1 MRFAET
7 LLAEFDTEMKTTRTM
22 LEQLPSGTT
31 ATKPGDKSRT
41 MHELAA
47 HIANIVRFGDLA
59 IGADERDF
67 SAPGAAMP
75 AAYDSTEALLKAF
88 DANVAA
94 SRAAIQGLDEATLG
108 DTFTLRRG
116 ETVVIALPRAAALR
130 VLLMNHTIHHRGQ
143 LSAYLRPMG
152 AKGWMPSVCP
162 ATAVANSQRKNSP
175 PRS

>member
-1 MRFAET
+1 MRYADT

-22 LEQLPSGTT
+22 LEQVPYGRD
-31 ATKPGDKSRT
+31 ANKPGVKSRT

-59 IGADERDF
+59 IRADERDF

-75 AAYDSTEALLKAF
+75 ATYDSSAALLNAF
-88 DANVAA
+88 DTNVAA
-94 SRAAIQGLDEATLG
+94 SRAAIQGLDESKLG

-116 ETVVIALPRAAALR
+116 DTVVAALPRATALR

-143 LSAYLRPMG
+143 LSAYFRLND
-152 AKGWMPSVCP
+152 V
-162 ATAVANSQRKNSP
+162 THP
-175 PRS
+175 PIYGPNAEMSGR

>member
-1 MRFAET
+1 MNDDLKRKAWTARSLRRSFQPVPLAPFPGPHMRYAET

-22 LEQLPSGTT
+22 LEQVPYGTD
-31 ATKPGDKSRT
+31 AAKPGNKSRT

-59 IGADERDF
+59 IGAKERDF

-75 AAYDSTEALLKAF
+75 ANYDSGEELLKAF

-94 SRAAIQGLDEATLG
+94 SRAAIQRLDESTLG

-116 ETVVIALPRAAALR
+116 E
-130 VLLMNHTIHHRGQ
+130 
-143 LSAYLRPMG
+143 
-152 AKGWMPSVCP
+152 K
-162 ATAVANSQRKNSP
+162 
-175 PRS
+175 

>member
-1 MRFAET
+1 MSYVDT

-22 LEQLPSGTT
+22 LEQVPYGSD
-31 ATKPGDKSRT
+31 ATKPANKSRT

-59 IGADERDF
+59 INANERDF

-75 AAYDSTEALLKAF
+75 ATYGSSEELLKVF
-88 DANVAA
+88 DTNVAA
-94 SRAAIQGLDEATLG
+94 SRAAIQGLKESTLG

-116 ETVVIALPRAAALR
+116 ATVVIALPRAAALR

-143 LSAYLRPMG
+143 LSAYFRLNDVAHPPIYG
-152 AKGWMPSVCP
+152 P
-162 ATAVANSQRKNSP
+162 TAEMSGRG
-175 PRS
+175 

>member
-1 MRFAET
+1 MRYAET

-22 LEQLPSGTT
+22 LEQVPYGTD
-31 ATKPGDKSRT
+31 ATKPGNKSRT

-59 IGADERDF
+59 IGANERDF
-67 SAPGAAMP
+67 SAPGATMP
-75 AAYDSTEALLKAF
+75 ATYDSTAELLKTF

-94 SRAAIQGLDEATLG
+94 SRAAIQGLDESTLG

-116 ETVVIALPRAAALR
+116 EKVVIALPRAAALR

-143 LSAYLRPMG
+143 LSAYFRLND
-152 AKGWMPSVCP
+152 V
-162 ATAVANSQRKNSP
+162 THP
-175 PRS
+175 PIYGPNAEMSGR